1 MKHLP
6 MYLGCLLASMPLM
19 AESGQQ
25 AEAEKAMQAT
35 AAFGQALKSELVSAM
50 QSGGPLAAIEVCNTR
65 APLIADAVSL
75 QQDVRVSRVSL
86 KNRNPSNAPTDWQ
99 AEVLSSFEQRK
110 SVGENPA
117 QLTWQETVET
127 ASGQEFRFMKAIPTA
142 GLCLQCHGQALAPE
156 VAEKLN
162 ELYPEDQA
170 TGYSEGDLRGAFVVT
185 RQLTAP

>member
-19 AESGQQ
+19 AESGQP

-86 KNRNPSNAPTDWQ
+86 KNRNPSNAPNDWQ

-110 SVGENPA
+110 SDGENPA

-142 GLCLQCHGQALAPE
+142 GLCLQCHGQALAPA